1 MRKRAYSPRV
11 LAPIFSFVILV
22 TIIVSHGV
30 GAVVPEGADEYH
42 ERVRLAIESIPY
54 SITDPV
60 AGTTWVGRNVEVTPA
75 AEKLLQPNKI
85 MQRQYQDLETGR
97 SFSLLLVHCKDV
109 RDMVGHY
116 PPNCYPASGW
126 TQRSSIENAVALGEQ
141 QLAAREYRYTRL
153 DDAYVESTLIVRN
166 FFLLPYAGRARVV
179 GDYDA
184 LVSASRGR
192 QRTAL
197 GAAQVQIL
205 GGVGMDEQE
214 RQRITELFVRMI
226 EPVIDVIGRG
236 VEE

>member
-1 MRKRAYSPRV
+1 V
-11 LAPIFSFVILV
+11 LAPVLSCVILV
-22 TIIVSHGV
+22 TITISHGV
-30 GAVVPEGADEYH
+30 GAVVPEGAGEYH
-42 ERVRLAIESIPY
+42 TRVREAIESIPY

-60 AGTTWVGRNVEVTPA
+60 GGTTWVGKNVDATPA
-75 AEKLLQPNKI
+75 AEKLLRPNKI

-97 SFSLLLVHCKDV
+97 TFSLMLVHCKDV

-126 TQRSSIENAVALGEQ
+126 RQQTVQDKAIGLGEQ
-141 QLAAREYRYTRL
+141 QLAAREYRFTRL
-153 DDAYVESTLIVRN
+153 MDGVFESELVVRN

-184 LVSASRGR
+184 LVDASRGR

-205 GGVGMDEQE
+205 SSASIDPQE

-236 VEE
+236 IEE